1 MNEHVLRIFIG
12 YDPVESVAW
21 HTMAHSILAR
31 SSRPLALVPVNVANL
46 RDIFQRPRDPKQSN
60 EFSFTRFL
68 VPHLAGYQ
76 GLAAF
81 FDCDQL
87 LRVDVAELFA
97 VAEADPSKAV
107 HVVQHD
113 YEPKDEIKYLDTVQY
128 RYPRKNWSSV
138 VLWNCGH
145 AANRRV
151 TPEFV
156 NTATAMELHRF
167 QWLRDDQI
175 GALNV
180 RWNWLVGEY
189 AEPPA
194 DVKLV
199 HWTVGGPY
207 FSEYREADFAG
218 EWFAERERM
227 THCLQRPQPVPTAA
241 ELEAPPAAARE
252 QAT

>member
-1 MNEHVLRIFIG
+1 MNEQVLRVFIG

-31 SSRPLALVPVNVANL
+31 SSRPVAIVPVNIANL
-46 RDIFQRPRDPKQSN
+46 KSIYTRPRDPKQSN

-68 VPHLAGYQ
+68 VPYLAGFQ
-76 GLAAF
+76 GYAAF

-87 LRVDVAELFA
+87 LRTDVSQLFDIA
-97 VAEADPSKAV
+97 QADPSKAV

-113 YEPKDEIKYLDTVQY
+113 YEPKDDIKYLNTVQY

-138 VLWNCGH
+138 MMWNCGH
-145 AANRRV
+145 PANRKV

-156 NTATAMELHRF
+156 NSATPMELHRF
-167 QWLRDDQI
+167 QWLDDGQI

-189 AEPPA
+189 ADPPA
-194 DVKLV
+194 DVNIV

-207 FSEYREADFAG
+207 FHEYRDADFSD
-218 EWFAERERM
+218 EWFEEFGRM
-227 THCLQRPQPVPTAA
+227 SHCQQRVAKNAA
-241 ELEAPPAAARE
+241 
-252 QAT
+252 